1 MATELL
7 GPEHDR
13 RLLRAATWAL
23 KKAGARRLDH
33 KWSLFGSQEVV
44 EQRWTS
50 PTGSLTL
57 TAETYMGLVL
67 DGPDEVV
74 SQVRS
79 LVARRLG

>member
-1 MATELL
+1 MTTEVL

-13 RLLRAATWAL
+13 RLVRAATWAL
-23 KKAGARRLDH
+23 RKAGARRLDQ
-33 KWSLFGSQEVV
+33 KWSLFGSQEVI

-50 PTGSLTL
+50 STGPLTL

-74 SQVRS
+74 GQVKS
-79 LVARRLG
+79 LIARRLG